1 MCVYTSMYTI
11 LLCKTAFNWL
21 VQNHA
26 RTFPRGF
33 RGANGA
39 GRGQMRHVKII
50 LLDKKHNS
58 LYETV

>member
-1 MCVYTSMYTI
+1 MYTSMYTI
-11 LLCKTAFNWL
+11 LLCKTAFIRL
-21 VQNHA
+21 AQNHA

-33 RGANGA
+33 RRANGA
-39 GRGQMRHVKII
+39 GRGQMRYVKII